1 MCVRALT
8 SLASPA
14 LNVTRILALYVT
26 LKLVIAVQA
35 VASRKRE
42 AHEGADQCD
51 MKSHP
56 GLLFL
61 ADRPG
66 QTLLD
71 LDHVTVRPLQSAA
84 CGDVVLIALLHFGL
98 AIEEEVDVI
107 AGQPGIQQATQA
119 ADRELLVLLNA
130 A

>member
-1 MCVRALT
+1 
-8 SLASPA
+8 
-14 LNVTRILALYVT
+14 
-26 LKLVIAVQA
+26 
-35 VASRKRE
+35 
-42 AHEGADQCD
+42 

-84 CGDVVLIALLHFGL
+84 CGDVVFITLLHFGL
-98 AIEEEVDVI
+98 AIEEEVDI
-107 AGQPGIQQATQA
+107 ITGEPGVQ
-119 ADRELLVLLNA
+119 RRRKPLSGNCWRY
-130 A
+130 